1 MELLIFE
8 PLSGFFLSGEDGI
21 GERGERGGENERRE
35 EKQKEDRREKGRGEE
50 EGRRE

>member
-1 MELLIFE
+1 MEHKIFE

-35 EKQKEDRREKGRGEE
+35 EKQEDRREKWRGEE